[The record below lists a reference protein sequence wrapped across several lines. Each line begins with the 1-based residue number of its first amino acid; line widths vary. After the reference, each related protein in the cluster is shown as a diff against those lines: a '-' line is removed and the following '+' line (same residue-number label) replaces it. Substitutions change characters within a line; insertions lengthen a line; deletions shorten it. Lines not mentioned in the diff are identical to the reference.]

1 MKFQGASCYNGRM
14 SKPEHIC
21 GRDCDYDA
29 DRGCPMEA
37 AGPEDGPELEED
49 LPYTEDHIGDA
60 EAPYYEGDADFD
72 EYPDW

>member
-1 MKFQGASCYNGRM
+1 M

>member
-1 MKFQGASCYNGRM
+1 M

-37 AGPEDGPELEED
+37 PGPEDWDPSEEDMALFLEEQ
-49 LPYTEDHIGDA
+49 EAANGDA
-60 EAPYYEGDADFD
+60 HIYPDDPDYE
-72 EYPDW
+72 EYPGW

>member
-1 MKFQGASCYNGRM
+1 M

-37 AGPEDGPELEED
+37 AGPEDGPVLEED
-49 LPYTEDHIGDA
+49 LPYTEEHIGDPNA
-60 EAPYYEGDADFD
+60 EAPYYEADADFD